1 MNVPTT
7 NFHPPPEREIPAIV
21 RVIQRE
27 DVLWNRPTFRAPP
40 LIVSLPPADQLFAFG
55 SGSGKATSLAS
66 R

>member
-1 MNVPTT
+1 MNVP
-7 NFHPPPEREIPAIV
+7 NAHFQSPPEREIPAIV

-40 LIVSLPPADQLFAFG
+40 LIVSLPPAGQLFATE
-55 SGSGKATSLAS
+55 SSKSTSLAG